1 MFIGKTADI
10 TIFKKI
16 YSFFIFLGIKIWAD
30 LGFLGIKKLLPDTKI
45 MIPIKKQ
52 KDIDLTTEEK
62 KYNQFISSNRVL
74 IEHCFSNIKKYYILK
89 NRHRTLLTN
98 TIETN
103 FLICASLANY
113 AHFRA

>member
-16 YSFFIFLGIKIWAD
+16 YAFFVFLGIKIWVD
-30 LGFLGIKKLLPDTKI
+30 LGFLGIKKLLPDTEI

-52 KDIDLTTEEK
+52 KDIDLTTEQK
-62 KYNQFISSNRVL
+62 KYNQFVGSNRVL
-74 IEHCFSNIKKYYILK
+74 VEHCFSNIKKYYILK
-89 NRHRTLLTN
+89 NRQRTLLTN

-113 AHFRA
+113 TRFRT